1 MIVITLDYGSHLSYN
16 LIDNRYAVRPCVY
29 KKSKYQNNKY
39 QFQNVKLVLQMIST
53 LSEEDV

>member
-1 MIVITLDYGSHLSYN
+1 MIVITLDDGSHLSYN

-39 QFQNVKLVLQMIST
+39 PSELPIDSSTQLAFQVKY
-53 LSEEDV
+53 